1 MADRMERLEQLFT
14 QLVEGALEEHD
25 DEDLLDICTAARI
38 SEERAEFLI
47 HMTHYVIEHLS
58 KGPQLK
64 KMDDLRAR
72 ASDHLIENGM
82 DDEFAELLVNI
93 AATLVTDQDQA
104 VEELRFYI
112 A

>member
-1 MADRMERLEQLFT
+1 MADRMERLEHLFT
-14 QLVEGALEEHD
+14 QLVEGALEEYD

-58 KGPQLK
+58 KGPAEE
-64 KMDDLRAR
+64 MDDLRAR

-93 AATLVTDQDQA
+93 AATLVADQD
-104 VEELRFYI
+104 
-112 A
+112 